1 MTQEEALKQ
10 RELQNQLR
18 KELGMESIEEAYA
31 KYQEAYKILNA
42 LNAEEK
48 KLFEQKAE
56 IEEKIKAF
64 AQVKEIMGITPNIP
78 LKLPILTKRGLKKD

>member
-1 MTQEEALKQ
+1 MTQEQALKQ

-18 KELGMESIEEAYA
+18 KEMGMESIEEAYA

-48 KLFEQKAE
+48 KLFEQRAE
-56 IEEKIKAF
+56 IEEKIRAF
-64 AQVKEIMGITPNIP
+64 AQVKEIMGFHPTIP
-78 LKLPILTKRGLKKD
+78 IKMPVLTKRGLKK